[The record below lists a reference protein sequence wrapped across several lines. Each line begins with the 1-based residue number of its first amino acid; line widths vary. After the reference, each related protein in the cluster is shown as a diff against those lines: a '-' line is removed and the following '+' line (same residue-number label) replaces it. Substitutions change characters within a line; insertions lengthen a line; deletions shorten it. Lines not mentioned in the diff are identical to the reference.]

1 MRKYSVLLLL
11 LLLCL
16 SPVHFAGAEEAVPT
30 PPDIASKH
38 AILVQAGTGRILYEK
53 AADEKAYPASTTKI
67 MTALL
72 AIENLDPAAVLT
84 ASETAVQID
93 RDGSNMGILRDEV
106 LTVEQLLYGLLV
118 HSANDAANVLAEAVS
133 GDISLFVD
141 QMNVRA
147 AELGMTNTHFVNT
160 HGYHD
165 SEHYTTAR
173 DLLILS
179 MHAMENPLFAEIV
192 SAAQYE
198 IPPTNKYTETRY
210 LSNNNALINPLRDR
224 RYVYSAARGIK
235 TGHTQAAG
243 YCLTSYAEEDGRS
256 FFCVTLNAPLTN
268 GENYSF
274 SDTIALLD
282 YGFDDFTL
290 ESISDVN
297 EIVATHEVRYA
308 KGGEQVVLS
317 ARAPFEVLLPK
328 GYSPEKLTTEI
339 YVEENI
345 KAPVAKG
352 DILGRAEYFYDGV
365 SLGAI
370 DLAAVRPIKKSY
382 LRMIFFT
389 LFDLIF
395 NVWVMTPLAVIV
407 LLLIL
412 RSLRE
417 SRRQRMARE
426 RRRQQVRRD
435 FYR

>member
-1 MRKYSVLLLL
+1 MRKHVTFLMI

-16 SPVHFAGAEEAVPT
+16 WPACPAAAAESVPT

-38 AILVQAGTGRILYEK
+38 AILAQAGTGRILYEK

-72 AIENLDPAAVLT
+72 AIEQLDPTATLT
-84 ASETAVQID
+84 ASESAVQID

-118 HSANDAANVLAEAVS
+118 HSANDAANVLAEAVA
-133 GDISLFVD
+133 GDISQFVD
-141 QMNVRA
+141 RMNVRA

-173 DLLILS
+173 DLLTLS
-179 MHAMENPLFAEIV
+179 MHAMENPLFAKIV
-192 SAAQYE
+192 STAQYE

-210 LSNNNALINPLRDR
+210 LSNNNALINPMRDH
-224 RYVYSAARGIK
+224 RYRYSAARGIK
-235 TGHTQAAG
+235 TGHTQDAG
-243 YCLTSYAEEDGRS
+243 YCLTSYAEKDGRR
-256 FFCVTLNAPLTN
+256 FFCVTLNAPIED
-268 GENYSF
+268 GENHSF
-274 SDTIALLD
+274 LDTIALLD
-282 YGFDDFTL
+282 YGFDKFKL

-317 ARAPFEVLLPK
+317 AKEPFEVLLPK
-328 GYSPEKLTTEI
+328 GYSKEKLTTEM

-345 KAPVAKG
+345 TAPVAKG
-352 DILGRAEYFYDGV
+352 DVLGRAEYFYDGI

-370 DLAAVRPIKKSY
+370 DLTAVKPIKKSY

-407 LLLIL
+407 LILIV
-412 RSLRE
+412 RALRE
-417 SRRQRMARE
+417 SRRQRIARE